1 MHKIICKSYFK
12 SAIQSSVSGIDKNLP
27 VRFATR
33 ASPWSSC
40 VSAILD
46 KFKMT
51 LFITMSC
58 HSLSTNNSRDTLDSI
73 FLRFSKTILN
83 IYVVSEVEIKSLL
96 FHLFARA
103 SFQPG
108 QKGFF

>member
-1 MHKIICKSYFK
+1 M
-12 SAIQSSVSGIDKNLP
+12 SGIDKNLP
-27 VRFATR
+27 VRFVTR
-33 ASPWSSC
+33 ASLWSSC

-46 KFKMT
+46 NFKMT
-51 LFITMSC
+51 LFITMPY

-103 SFQPG
+103 SFQPV
-108 QKGFF
+108 QKGFFERFN